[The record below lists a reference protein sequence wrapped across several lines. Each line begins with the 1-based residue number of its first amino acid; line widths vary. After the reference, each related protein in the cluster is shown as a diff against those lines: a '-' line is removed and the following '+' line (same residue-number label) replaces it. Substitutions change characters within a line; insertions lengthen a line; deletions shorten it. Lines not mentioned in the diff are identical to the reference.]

1 MVKASLRRFAQR
13 LVDDMT
19 TVQVKDKVFKPYLTE
34 QQILAKIDE
43 LAARI
48 NRDLEGQNPLFICV
62 LNGAFMFAS
71 DLMKKVHIDCEIAF
85 IRLKSYEGTS
95 STGVTKEILGLVDNI
110 EGRTVVLIED
120 IVDTGRTLVKLY
132 ESLHKMNPK
141 SISTAVLLFKPEA
154 VECDVTLDYVAFE
167 IPNDFIVG
175 YGLDYDGYGRN
186 LNDIYVI
193 C

>member
-1 MVKASLRRFAQR
+1 
-13 LVDDMT
+13 MT

-141 SISTAVLLFKPEA
+141 SIRTAVLLFKPEA
-154 VECDVTLDYVAFE
+154 VECDVTLEYVAFE

>member
-1 MVKASLRRFAQR
+1 
-13 LVDDMT
+13 MT
-19 TVQVKDKVFKPYLTE
+19 TVQVRDKVFKPYLSE
-34 QQILAKIDE
+34 EQILAKIDV
-43 LAARI
+43 LAERI
-48 NRDLEGQNPLFICV
+48 NRDLAGKNPLFVCV

-85 IRLKSYEGTS
+85 IRLKSYEGTN
-95 STGVTKEILGLVDNI
+95 STGVTKEILGLVDDI

-120 IVDTGRTLVKLY
+120 IVDTGRTLIGLYDSLNKLNP
-132 ESLHKMNPK
+132 ES
-141 SISTAVLLFKPEA
+141 IRTAVLLFKPDA
-154 VECDVTLDYVAFE
+154 VECEVSLDYVAFE

-175 YGLDYDGYGRN
+175 YGLDYDGNGRN

>member
-1 MVKASLRRFAQR
+1 
-13 LVDDMT
+13 MT
-19 TVQVKDKVFKPYLTE
+19 TVKVKDKVFKPYLSE

-48 NRDLEGQNPLFICV
+48 NKDLDGKNPLFICV

-71 DLMKKVHIDCEIAF
+71 DLMKKVTIDCEISF
-85 IRLKSYEGTS
+85 IRLKSYHGTS

-120 IVDTGRTLVKLY
+120 IVDTGRTLVCLLSTLNEQKP
-132 ESLHKMNPK
+132 ES
-141 SISTAVLLFKPEA
+141 IRTAVLLYKPDA
-154 VECDVTLDYVAFE
+154 VECEVSLDYVAFE

-175 YGLDYDGYGRN
+175 YGLDYDGNGRN